1 MHVSSLKGGVKNG
14 EQEKIQRRFE
24 EEIRRTQI
32 QQEGRPGSPHR
43 DASHALWQTQSKEP
57 QAGHCHR
64 SFQSAAKRRQGSE
77 EKSSLIGTNLYLI
90 EWLFPRTGRTSC
102 LSLAPCSFGTT
113 GRISTAKFGPPILPA
128 KLW

>member
-32 QQEGRPGSPHR
+32 QQEGQPGSPHR
-43 DASHALWQTQSKEP
+43 NASHALWQTQSKEP

-64 SFQSAAKRRQGSE
+64 SFQSAAKRRQGSK
-77 EKSSLIGTNLYLI
+77 EKSSLIRTNLFL
-90 EWLFPRTGRTSC
+90 LNGTSREQEELC
-102 LSLAPCSFGTT
+102 AGVSRRAASAQRVGYPVPNLAPNS
-113 GRISTAKFGPPILPA
+113 
-128 KLW
+128 